1 MNLDKE
7 LINYLMTSDFSEDL
21 SNDKLR
27 EYLKSF
33 RYMYRYQHGK
43 LNSLSMEIGNL
54 NSKITNLVHKIE
66 LLERNLNEVRLE
78 LDYHKDRKLSFWE
91 RIKGKIKK

>member
-1 MNLDKE
+1 
-7 LINYLMTSDFSEDL
+7 MTSDFSEDL

-43 LNSLSMEIGNL
+43 LNSLNMEMVNQ
-54 NSKITNLVHKIE
+54 NSKIDNLSQKIE
-66 LLERNLNEVRLE
+66 ILERNLNEVRLE
-78 LDYHKDRKLSFWE
+78 LNYHKDRKLSFWE